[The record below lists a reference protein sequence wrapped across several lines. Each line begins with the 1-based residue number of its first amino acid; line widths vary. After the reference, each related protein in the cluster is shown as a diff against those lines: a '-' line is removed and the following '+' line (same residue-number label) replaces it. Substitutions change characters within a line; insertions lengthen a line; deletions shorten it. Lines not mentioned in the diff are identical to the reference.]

1 MTKTGPSGPV
11 LIVERKTRFELAT
24 FSLARRRATAAP
36 LPLTVHSH
44 QVRPRPTGKVPRRRF
59 ELLRPKGHH
68 PLKMACLPIPPPRPE
83 HRQPDCDRTLHLAG
97 GQEWRDSNPRPAVL
111 ETAALPN

>member
-44 QVRPRPTGKVPRRRF
+44 QVRPQTNR
-59 ELLRPKGHH
+59 KG
-68 PLKMACLPIPPPRPE
+68 AEEEI
-83 HRQPDCDRTLHLAG
+83 
-97 GQEWRDSNPRPAVL
+97 
-111 ETAALPN
+111 